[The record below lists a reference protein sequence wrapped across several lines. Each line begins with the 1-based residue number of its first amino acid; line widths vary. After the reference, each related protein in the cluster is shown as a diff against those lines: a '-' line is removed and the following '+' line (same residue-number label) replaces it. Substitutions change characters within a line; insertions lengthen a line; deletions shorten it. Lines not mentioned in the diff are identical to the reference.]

1 MAVPYFN
8 SHSLNPDAQKVYGA
22 ATLISSSVLNDCSQ
36 RRGVV
41 FGLGAQ
47 QAAAN
52 NYLNT
57 PSPDG
62 ESYHNP
68 FSDYRFSKV
77 LVKVPYHQVPEQSE
91 PLGSSNKTQEQQQ
104 SDENILHT
112 DQSGFRIDRVRSMA
126 TKANSQSRSISAN
139 HSPLDSTLKDTAG
152 NGSSGMGQ
160 STPQISSVVDNTS
173 QMAHLESE
181 KRKAS
186 RKACKQSEKR
196 KASRKAYEQSDKGK
210 AARRAYE
217 QSDKGKASRKASRQ
231 TDKSKAYQR
240 YYQKDYQKDYC
251 QSDMGKASRKA
262 YRQSDKGKATSKA
275 YQKAYRQTDMYK
287 AYQKVYQ
294 KAYRE
299 VFNKTGDREQAK
311 IAGKQATAFMRKSNK
326 AKNSE
331 LESITISPLR
341 LTKSQ

>member
-1 MAVPYFN
+1 MRKSNKAKNSELESITISPLTPPPLRLNSMAVPYFN
-8 SHSLNPDAQKVYGA
+8 SHSLNPDAQKAYGA
-22 ATLISSSVLNDCSQ
+22 ATLNSGSVLNDCSQ

-77 LVKVPYHQVPEQSE
+77 LVKVPYHQAPEQSE
-91 PLGSSNKTQEQQQ
+91 PLGSSNKTKEQQQ

-173 QMAHLESE
+173 QTVRLES
-181 KRKAS
+181 KR
-186 RKACKQSEKR
+186 R

-210 AARRAYE
+210 A
-217 QSDKGKASRKASRQ
+217 
-231 TDKSKAYQR
+231 T
-240 YYQKDYQKDYC
+240 
-251 QSDMGKASRKA
+251 RKA
-262 YRQSDKGKATSKA
+262 YRQSDKGKASHKAYRESDKGKASSKACNQSDKWKA
-275 YQKAYRQTDMYK
+275 YQKAYRQSDKGKANQRAYK
-287 AYQKVYQ
+287 

-326 AKNSE
+326 AGNSE
-331 LESITISPLR
+331 LESISISPLTPR
-341 LTKSQ
+341 LSG